1 MNQKIQKKKP
11 VYSATSAPKDKE
23 GKGKKKKKKKSALRE
38 WIDAA
43 IFAVIAASIIRTFF
57 FEAYTIPTPSMEKTL
72 LVHDFLF
79 VNKLSYGPRVPM
91 TPLAVP
97 FTMSTVPILNIR
109 SYSTWPK
116 FDYHRLPGFGDIKRN
131 DVVVFNFPDGDT
143 VLINKEG
150 VAQEAD
156 YYAMIR
162 QYGREYIYNNY
173 TIATRP
179 VDRKEN
185 YIKRCVGIAGDTL
198 SVRDGVVYINGDREP
213 IPPHSQKYYYVQTDG
228 SVFNVNRLKELEITM
243 PTYEDPTT
251 STYSFNLSRSD
262 SAELSHFK
270 MVKSI
275 VRVLDTTV
283 TPAVFPHDTTH
294 FKWSPDQYGPIYIP
308 KEGATVRLNL
318 SNIALYKRLIDV
330 YEDNDLAVRDG
341 KIYINGKQSDSYTF
355 KMNYYWMMGD
365 NRDNSL
371 DSRYWGFVPES
382 HVVGEAWFIWMS
394 YDEDGIR
401 WSRLFNGIH

>member
-1 MNQKIQKKKP
+1 MSQKIQKQA
-11 VYSATSAPKDKE
+11 SAGTTS
-23 GKGKKKKKKKSALRE
+23 GKGKKRKKKKSALRE

-43 IFAVIAASIIRTFF
+43 IFAIIAASIIRTFF

-79 VNKLSYGPRVPM
+79 VNKLSYGPRLPM

-97 FTMSTVPILNIR
+97 FTMSTIPVLNIR
-109 SYSTWPK
+109 SYSNWPK
-116 FDYHRLPGFGDIKRN
+116 FGYHRLPGFGDVERG

-143 VLINKEG
+143 VLKE
-150 VAQEAD
+150 QPELD
-156 YYAMIR
+156 YYDMVR
-162 QYGREYIYNNY
+162 QYGREYIHNNFH
-173 TIATRP
+173 ILTRP

-198 SVRDGVVYINGDREP
+198 QVINGTVYIDGKREP
-213 IPPHSQKYYYVQTDG
+213 VPPHSQKYYYVQTDG
-228 SVFNVNRLKELEITM
+228 SVFNLNRLKELDITP
-243 PTYEDPTT
+243 PTYQDPTT
-251 STYSFNLSRSD
+251 STYRFNLTPSD
-262 SAELSHFK
+262 SAALSHFK

-275 VRVLDTTV
+275 VRMLDTV
-283 TPAVFPHDTTH
+283 ATPAVFPHDTAH
-294 FKWSPDQYGPIYIP
+294 FKWAADSYGPIYIP
-308 KEGATVRLNL
+308 KKGATVHLDM
-318 SNIALYKRLIDV
+318 SNIALYKRLIDI
-330 YEDNDLAVRDG
+330 YEQNDIEVKAG
-341 KIYINGKQSDSYTF
+341 KIYINGKLSDTYTF

-382 HVVGEAWFIWMS
+382 HVVGEAWFIWLS
-394 YDEDGIR
+394 YGDDGIR